1 MRNIT
6 IRSNNKEASAFR
18 LEEVDPFLREAEF
31 QFKVWSRVAAI
42 GTQEWEQ
49 YREERQK
56 DGNFSELE
64 KGYFDEVIA
73 LIPDAIGAVRFSPT
87 WTKAAREV
95 QLSEA
100 VDA

>member
-1 MRNIT
+1 MNVLKPSHFKAQPWNSLYGKLEAEIIARNIMV
-6 IRSNNKEASAFR
+6 IRARRGDIWPLS
-18 LEEVDPFLREAEF
+18 
-31 QFKVWSRVAAI
+31 
-42 GTQEWEQ
+42 WEQ